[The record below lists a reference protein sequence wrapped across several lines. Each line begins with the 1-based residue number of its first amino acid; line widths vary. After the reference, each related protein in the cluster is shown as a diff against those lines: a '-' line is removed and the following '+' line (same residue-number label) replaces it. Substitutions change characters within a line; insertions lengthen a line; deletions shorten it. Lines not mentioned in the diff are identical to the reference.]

1 MGVSQGLAAALVVG
15 LSGLVAPQGRASAG
29 APGDAIEV
37 TAEPSAGLV
46 DFQIIQVTGV
56 GFRPFSLQEIFECR
70 ADAVDESG
78 CDPDNAYDEEADA
91 DGVVHFS
98 FPVDARIFDETGREF
113 DCRSTPNGCK
123 IGIGRLGGFSQSGF
137 VLLDFDPAAP
147 LHAVPTA
154 AVEPA
159 TGLRDPTDRHRPGRE
174 PRRAVR
180 DLRLPVRSRP
190 APVGRQL
197 QLRPGHPRRGWR
209 RRPPHGRLP
218 GGLHPAADRRWR
230 THRLHGLARCLRDRA
245 LPGLQR
251 QPRPLRPNSHRVRRT
266 RRTTPDHTADCTQS
280 AAGATCHA
288 GGSPPNLHRLTRQDE
303 LTQRSPPADFVSSS
317 PRSTPS
323 RISPPGLA
331 RFRRVQPTL

>member
-1 MGVSQGLAAALVVG
+1 VGVSQGLAAALVVG
-15 LSGLVAPQGRASAG
+15 FSSLVAPQGTASAG

-159 TGLRDPTDRHRPGRE
+159 TGLRDRQTVTVRGANLVGLFETFVYQCAAGRPRSGDSCNFDQDIRGVAGDDGLLTVDYRVDSTLRPTAGGEPIDCTVSPGACVIELSQGFSASPDRFARTPIAFAAPAE
-174 PRRAVR
+174 PPPTTPPTA
-180 DLRLPVRSRP
+180 PSPPP
-190 APVGRQL
+190 APPAMPVAA
-197 QLRPGHPRRGWR
+197 HPTFTG
-209 RRPPHGRLP
+209 
-218 GGLHPAADRRWR
+218 
-230 THRLHGLARCLRDRA
+230 
-245 LPGLQR
+245 
-251 QPRPLRPNSHRVRRT
+251 
-266 RRTTPDHTADCTQS
+266 
-280 AAGATCHA
+280 
-288 GGSPPNLHRLTRQDE
+288 
-303 LTQRSPPADFVSSS
+303 
-317 PRSTPS
+317 
-323 RISPPGLA
+323 
-331 RFRRVQPTL
+331 